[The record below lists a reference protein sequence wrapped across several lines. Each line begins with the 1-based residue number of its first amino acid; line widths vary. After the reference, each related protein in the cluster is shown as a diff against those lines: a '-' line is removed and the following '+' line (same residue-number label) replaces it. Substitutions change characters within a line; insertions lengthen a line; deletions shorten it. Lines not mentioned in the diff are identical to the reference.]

1 MSTYAPIVTSLQSQ
15 LASLTS
21 VIATETN
28 THKFLQES
36 RSIEYAVASLQ
47 QISASQ
53 VLLTASDSSVSAS
66 ATAGLSHASEVL
78 SSLSKADNI
87 YGMDPSLGGNVAMTI
102 IMGIF
107 FIAHTSMGWFYQTWW
122 FGISYFLGSALE
134 MIGYI
139 GRSVSAGDS
148 DNKDAYMVQIVCL
161 TIAPCFIMAGI
172 YFLLAQFVMVYG
184 QKYAILKPIWYSYIF
199 IACDIVSLLVQGTGG
214 GIASAAAKRYES
226 GQTGTD
232 IMVGGLAFQVVSMS
246 VFLLMYGHFFWK
258 IKYLR
263 PGFKEMEN
271 QFPEEFASIRAKP
284 SFKWFPLVVFLGT
297 IFVYVRS
304 IYRVVE
310 LSEGWKGYLMIH
322 EIYFMI
328 LDALMMALTCLIF
341 IPFHPGIMIGKGSI
355 AVPGTKKYKRL
366 EREKH
371 VQEQTDDKS
380 DV

>member
-1 MSTYAPIVTSLQSQ
+1 MSLSTEFAPVVTSLQSQ

-28 THKFLQES
+28 TQKFLQES
-36 RSIEYAVASLQ
+36 RSIEYAYASLQ

-53 VLLTASDSSVSAS
+53 ALLTASDSSVSAS

-107 FIAHTSMGWFYQTWW
+107 FIAHTGMGWFYQTWW

-263 PGFKEMEN
+263 SGFKEMEN

-341 IPFHPGIMIGKGSI
+341 IPFHPGIMIGKGFYCC
-355 AVPGTKKYKRL
+355 TWY
-366 EREKH
+366 
-371 VQEQTDDKS
+371 
-380 DV
+380 